1 MGERE
6 RRRVKEWGR
15 ERGERERE
23 REGDRD
29 RDRPLVKCLKISIIT
44 IHSCYTL

>member
-6 RRRVKEWGR
+6 RRRVKDWGR

-23 REGDRD
+23 RDRD
-29 RDRPLVKCLKISIIT
+29 RDRLLVKCLKISFIT